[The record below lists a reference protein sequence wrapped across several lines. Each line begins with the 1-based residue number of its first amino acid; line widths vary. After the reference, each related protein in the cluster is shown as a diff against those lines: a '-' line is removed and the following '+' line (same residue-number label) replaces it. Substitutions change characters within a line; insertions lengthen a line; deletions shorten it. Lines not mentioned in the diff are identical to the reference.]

1 VNRRNAFQFK
11 AGNSIFHRLDP
22 MSKLV
27 WLFGVSLLAFGAYIA
42 WIQIV
47 ITVAVLGTAL
57 FLARLSVLEVVRG
70 TWIFIAASVS
80 FFINPVG
87 VAAGTHGCVP
97 HLLQADLCRERG
109 LCARLGFAHLC
120 NRAVFDGVRAHDR
133 SARPRDRARH
143 TDAHAVSHRLHVLH
157 RPPHRADDRGGNS
170 DHPSAHAVRGVARQ
184 RSIAGRIGET
194 KRYVMP
200 LLVGS
205 LRRAST
211 MVMSMEARAFG
222 AYPTRTFVESPRM
235 SAFGVSLC
243 VFMGVAVVVWYSAL
257 MLGYVHSVYIFFAG
271 VIFAPPSVKLDIS
284 GPATRGGRTSRRAPA
299 LAHSLQR
306 EVRTPWSKELQ
317 P

>member
-1 VNRRNAFQFK
+1 VSRRNAFQFK
-11 AGNSIFHRLDP
+11 AGTSVFHRLDP

-47 ITVAVLGTAL
+47 ITLAVLGTAL
-57 FLARLSVLEVVRG
+57 FLARLSVSEVVRG

-80 FFINPVG
+80 FFIIQSVSLPG
-87 VAAGTHGCVP
+87 HTVAFHIFSKPIYAES
-97 HLLQADLCRERG
+97 ADYALASALRIYAIV
-109 LCARLGFAHLC
+109 LSSM
-120 NRAVFDGVRAHDR
+120 VFVRTTD
-133 SARPRDRARH
+133 PRDLAIALVTQMHMPYRIAYTFFIALRIVP
-143 TDAHAVSHRLHVLH
+143 TIEEEIQIIR
-157 RPPHRADDRGGNS
+157 
-170 DHPSAHAVRGVARQ
+170 SAHAVRGVARQ

-235 SAFGVSLC
+235 TAFGVSLC
-243 VFMGVAVVVWYSAL
+243 IFMGVAVVVWYSAL
-257 MLGYVHSVYIFFAG
+257 VLGYVHSVYIF
-271 VIFAPPSVKLDIS
+271 S
-284 GPATRGGRTSRRAPA
+284 PA
-299 LAHSLQR
+299 
-306 EVRTPWSKELQ
+306 
-317 P
+317 

>member
-1 VNRRNAFQFK
+1 MNRRNAFQFK

-47 ITVAVLGTAL
+47 ITLAVLGTAL
-57 FLARLSVLEVVRG
+57 FLARLSVSEVVRG

-80 FFINPVG
+80 FFIIQSVSLPG
-87 VAAGTHGCVP
+87 HTIAFHIFSKPIYAES
-97 HLLQADLCRERG
+97 ADYALASALRIYAIV
-109 LCARLGFAHLC
+109 LSSM
-120 NRAVFDGVRAHDR
+120 VFVRTTD
-133 SARPRDRARH
+133 PRDLAIALVTQMHMPYRIAYTFFIALRIVP
-143 TDAHAVSHRLHVLH
+143 TIEEEIQIIR
-157 RPPHRADDRGGNS
+157 
-170 DHPSAHAVRGVARQ
+170 SAHAVRGVARQ

-235 SAFGVSLC
+235 SGFGVSVC
-243 VFMGVAVVVWYSAL
+243 IFMGVAVVVWYAAL
-257 MLGYVHSVYIFFAG
+257 LLGYVHSVYIF
-271 VIFAPPSVKLDIS
+271 S
-284 GPATRGGRTSRRAPA
+284 PA
-299 LAHSLQR
+299 
-306 EVRTPWSKELQ
+306 
-317 P
+317 

>member
-1 VNRRNAFQFK
+1 MGRSDDRPFPGGARVNRRNAFQFK
-11 AGNSIFHRLDP
+11 SGNSIFHRLDP

-47 ITVAVLGTAL
+47 ITLAVLGTAL
-57 FLARLSVLEVVRG
+57 FLARLSVSEVVRG

-80 FFINPVG
+80 FFIIQSVSLPG
-87 VAAGTHGCVP
+87 HTVAFHIFSKPIYAES
-97 HLLQADLCRERG
+97 ADYALASALRIYAIV
-109 LCARLGFAHLC
+109 LSSM
-120 NRAVFDGVRAHDR
+120 VFVRTTD
-133 SARPRDRARH
+133 PRDLAIALVTQMHMPYRIAYTFFIALRIVP
-143 TDAHAVSHRLHVLH
+143 TIEEEIQIIR
-157 RPPHRADDRGGNS
+157 
-170 DHPSAHAVRGVARQ
+170 SAHAVRGVARQ

-222 AYPTRTFVESPRM
+222 AYPTRTFVESPHM

-257 MLGYVHSVYIFFAG
+257 MLGYVHSVYIF
-271 VIFAPPSVKLDIS
+271 S
-284 GPATRGGRTSRRAPA
+284 PA
-299 LAHSLQR
+299 
-306 EVRTPWSKELQ
+306 
-317 P
+317 

>member
-1 VNRRNAFQFK
+1 MGRSDDRPFPGGPGVSRRNAFQFK

-47 ITVAVLGTAL
+47 ISLAVLGTAL
-57 FLARLSVLEVVRG
+57 FLARLSVSEVVRG

-80 FFINPVG
+80 FFIIQSVSLPG
-87 VAAGTHGCVP
+87 HTVAFHIFSKPIYAES
-97 HLLQADLCRERG
+97 ADYALASALRIYAIV
-109 LCARLGFAHLC
+109 LSSM
-120 NRAVFDGVRAHDR
+120 VFVRTTD
-133 SARPRDRARH
+133 PRDLAIALVTQMHMPYRIAYTFFIALRIVP
-143 TDAHAVSHRLHVLH
+143 TIEEEIQIIR
-157 RPPHRADDRGGNS
+157 
-170 DHPSAHAVRGVARQ
+170 SAHAVRGVARQ

-243 VFMGVAVVVWYSAL
+243 IFMGVAVVVWYSAL
-257 MLGYVHSVYIFFAG
+257 MLGYVHSVYIF
-271 VIFAPPSVKLDIS
+271 S
-284 GPATRGGRTSRRAPA
+284 PA
-299 LAHSLQR
+299 
-306 EVRTPWSKELQ
+306 
-317 P
+317 